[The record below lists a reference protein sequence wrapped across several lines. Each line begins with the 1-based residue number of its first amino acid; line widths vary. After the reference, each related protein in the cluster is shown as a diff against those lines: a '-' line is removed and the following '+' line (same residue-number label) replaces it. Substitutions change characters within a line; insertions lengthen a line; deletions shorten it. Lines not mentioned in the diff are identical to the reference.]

1 MLGYS
6 ADELVGQHS
15 PALFHDPS
23 EVKAQGE
30 LLSKKVRSN
39 QSKAL
44 TPLCIRPDKV
54 KTKPANGPIFGKM
67 AIVSKF
73 V

>member
-6 ADELVGQHS
+6 SDELVGQHS
-15 PALFHDPS
+15 SALFHEPS
-23 EVKAQGE
+23 EVKSQGL
-30 LLSKKVRSN
+30 LLSKKYGNRSR
-39 QSKAL
+39 AL

-54 KTKPANGPIFGKM
+54 KTKPANGPIFAKM
-67 AIVSKF
+67 AIVNKF